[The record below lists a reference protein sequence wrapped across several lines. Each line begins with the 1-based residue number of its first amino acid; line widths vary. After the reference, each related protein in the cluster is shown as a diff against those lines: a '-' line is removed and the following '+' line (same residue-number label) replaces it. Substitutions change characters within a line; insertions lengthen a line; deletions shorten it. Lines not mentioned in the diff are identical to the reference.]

1 MLWAGVAAALRS
13 IINPTCLES
22 REWGLGG
29 DGRDRKVEGI
39 GASDHSVGRR
49 GSVTGLDAGGLLS
62 LPSFHQLQAA
72 SVRPAQ
78 EASDLRV

>member
-1 MLWAGVAAALRS
+1 MLWAGVTAALRS

-39 GASDHSVGRR
+39 GAPDHSVGRR
-49 GSVTGLDAGGLLS
+49 GSVTGLDA
-62 LPSFHQLQAA
+62 
-72 SVRPAQ
+72 
-78 EASDLRV
+78 